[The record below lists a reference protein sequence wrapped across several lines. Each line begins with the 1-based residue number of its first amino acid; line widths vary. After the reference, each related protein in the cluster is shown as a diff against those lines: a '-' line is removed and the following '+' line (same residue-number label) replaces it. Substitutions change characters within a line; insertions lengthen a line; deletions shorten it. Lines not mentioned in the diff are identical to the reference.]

1 MAESRSN
8 KKGRRAYLDDFQTT
22 VSGEMIYCGAYYVY
36 QGRTEA
42 RKGFL
47 LKVTAASAVAAVF
60 SVLSGCVPAPG
71 TLNCFYVL
79 LPLLGRI
86 LSAVSLI
93 WAAIRLLAGG
103 EELREYVYSATMEVF
118 PMRTALSIGFSG
130 LSILGE
136 LLFLLLYGTEGKLPG
151 LLLFLLAQGIVLLSS
166 LLCRKTANT
175 AVWNRTESGKIKKS
189 ELSYYYYMS
198 SPRKNQ

>member
-36 QGRTEA
+36 QGRTEE
-42 RKGFL
+42 RKRFL
-47 LKVTAASAVAAVF
+47 LKGAAASAVAAVF

-79 LPLLGRI
+79 LPLLGSI
-86 LSAVSLI
+86 LSAVSLL

-136 LLFLLLYGTEGKLPG
+136 LLFLLLNGTEGKLPG

-166 LLCRKTANT
+166 LLCRKTANA
-175 AVWNRTESGKIKKS
+175 AVWKRTESGKIKKS
-189 ELSYYYYMS
+189 E
-198 SPRKNQ
+198 

>member
-79 LPLLGRI
+79 LPLLGSI
-86 LSAVSLI
+86 LSAVSVL
-93 WAAIRLLAGG
+93 WAVIRLIGGG
-103 EELREYVYSATMEVF
+103 ETLREYVYTATVEEL
-118 PMRTALSIGFSG
+118 PLRTALCIGCAG

-136 LLFLLLYGTEGKLPG
+136 LLFLLLNGAGGKVPG
-151 LLLFLLAQGIVLLSS
+151 LLLFLISQGMVLLSA
-166 LLCRKTANT
+166 LFCRKTA
-175 AVWNRTESGKIKKS
+175 AAAKWKRLERSDLKKTD
-189 ELSYYYYMS
+189 
-198 SPRKNQ
+198 

>member
-79 LPLLGRI
+79 LPLLGSI
-86 LSAVSLI
+86 LSAVSLL

-136 LLFLLLYGTEGKLPG
+136 LLFLLLNGTEGKLPG
-151 LLLFLLAQGIVLLSS
+151 LLLFLLAQGVVQLSS
-166 LLCRKTANT
+166 LLCRKTANA
-175 AVWNRTESGKIKKS
+175 AVWKRTESGKIKKS
-189 ELSYYYYMS
+189 E
-198 SPRKNQ
+198 